1 MEYEPA
7 QTLRARRP
15 LLSLLL
21 LPLLAFV
28 AGLAA
33 MGWILVRWTA
43 AAQFLGIAPEP
54 PPPPPPQTAVTVEP
68 APAPPAIT
76 MVPPDGQNAAMD
88 PELVR
93 RINLMEQRMAQ
104 LDVQSRSAA
113 GNAGRAEALL
123 VAFAARRALDRG
135 VSLGYIEAM
144 LRHRFGGT
152 QPAAVGM
159 LISSAQSPVTLQELQ
174 DELVELAPKLSGGG
188 PDQGWWDAFRAEL
201 AGMIIVRKAGTPSP
215 LPAERMRRARRAL
228 ESGQVTVA
236 LAEVLRL
243 PARDNASAWI
253 AKARRYI
260 LARQALDTI
269 ETAALVDP
277 RPPSARPAV
286 PVQVPAPTAPA
297 PAPAPAAK
305 AR

>member
-1 MEYEPA
+1 MEYDPA
-7 QTLRARRP
+7 TTLRPRRS
-15 LLSLLL
+15 LLSMLLI
-21 LPLLAFV
+21 PLLAFL
-28 AGLAA
+28 AGIAA
-33 MGWILVRWTA
+33 MGWLLVRWTV
-43 AAQFLGIAPEP
+43 AAQFLGIAPP
-54 PPPPPPQTAVTVEP
+54 PPPAPQQPTTVTVEP
-68 APAPPAIT
+68 APVQPPMVAPDSQHPA
-76 MVPPDGQNAAMD
+76 VD

-93 RINLMEQRMAQ
+93 RINVMEQRMAQ

-135 VSLGYIEAM
+135 ISLGYLEMM
-144 LRHRFGGT
+144 LRQRFGAT
-152 QPAAVGM
+152 QPAAVGT
-159 LISSAQSPVTLQELQ
+159 IIASAQSPVTLQELQ
-174 DELVELAPKLSGGG
+174 DGLVELAPKLSGGG

-201 AGMIIVRKAGTPSP
+201 AGMIIVRKSGTPSP
-215 LPAERMRRARRAL
+215 IPAERMRRARRSL

-236 LAEVLRL
+236 LAEILRL
-243 PARDNASAWI
+243 PARDNAADWI

-277 RPPSARPAV
+277 HAPQAPVRPPL
-286 PVQVPAPTAPA
+286 PAPATAPA
-297 PAPAPAAK
+297 AATQK

>member
-33 MGWILVRWTA
+33 MGWLLVRWTA

-277 RPPSARPAV
+277 RPPSARPVV
-286 PVQVPAPTAPA
+286 PVQAPAATAPA
-297 PAPAPAAK
+297 PAPAPVSK

>member
-1 MEYEPA
+1 
-7 QTLRARRP
+7 
-15 LLSLLL
+15 
-21 LPLLAFV
+21 
-28 AGLAA
+28 
-33 MGWILVRWTA
+33 
-43 AAQFLGIAPEP
+43 
-54 PPPPPPQTAVTVEP
+54 
-68 APAPPAIT
+68 
-76 MVPPDGQNAAMD
+76 
-88 PELVR
+88 
-93 RINLMEQRMAQ
+93 MAQ

-286 PVQVPAPTAPA
+286 PVQAPAATAPA
-297 PAPAPAAK
+297 PAPAPVSK

>member
-54 PPPPPPQTAVTVEP
+54 PPPAPPQTAVTVEP

>member
-144 LRHRFGGT
+144 LRQRFGGT

>member
-54 PPPPPPQTAVTVEP
+54 PPPAPPQTAVTVEP

-144 LRHRFGGT
+144 LRQRFGGT